1 MRGPEKEEEEE
12 EEKAFLAFVAMRRER
27 ERERCMD
34 EFFATRREIKAWIVA
49 ERIPFSP
56 LVCSS

>member
-27 ERERCMD
+27 ERDMD

>member
-27 ERERCMD
+27 ERDMD
-34 EFFATRREIKAWIVA
+34 EFFATRCEIKAWIVA